1 MAEKIYISPDAKNA
15 KVKATALQNKH
26 NLILLMRKVEYA

>member
-1 MAEKIYISPDAKNA
+1 MEFAFFYLLAFAVQGHPEN
-15 KVKATALQNKH
+15 TLQNKH